1 MTGRE
6 LSRTQR
12 VAAARTDKY
21 DVISS
26 VAGGSLSEQAGALR
40 HGLSKALTYFEPEL
54 RSVAKEERLPDP
66 RVSHDRTQ
74 NIWQREPRGV
84 FEPLKRE
91 RHAAGRLPR
100 IPSKPLQ
107 RLRQNAAV
115 DVVHSWGCHSEPSP
129 PQRKSVLHPRH
140 RQTKG
145 PLMALCDS
153 R

>member
-6 LSRTQR
+6 RSRTQR

-54 RSVAKEERLPDP
+54 RSVLKKSGFLTRE
-66 RVSHDRTQ
+66 SRT
-74 NIWQREPRGV
+74 
-84 FEPLKRE
+84 
-91 RHAAGRLPR
+91 
-100 IPSKPLQ
+100 
-107 RLRQNAAV
+107 V

-145 PLMALCDS
+145 PLMMLWTAPPRARECQT
-153 R
+153 